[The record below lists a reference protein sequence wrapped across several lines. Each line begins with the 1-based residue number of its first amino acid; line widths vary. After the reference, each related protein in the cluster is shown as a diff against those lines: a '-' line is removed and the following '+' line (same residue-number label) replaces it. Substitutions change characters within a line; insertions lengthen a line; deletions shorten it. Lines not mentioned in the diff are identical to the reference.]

1 MSSSEIIRNRIKD
14 LADNYYKGGVGA
26 LYTSPMSIIVY
37 GLIYGLINPSIE
49 SWGFVAG
56 YIFNEFMGIFFGII
70 GEMNGGFKLEED
82 GGNDD
87 MGDDGD
93 DGDDMDMSGGGESFD
108 KLEMFKGRVPSY
120 YGLNFGYIT
129 GFFLYKYMDSKN
141 YKSSLSLMFLT
152 ATIAIAISIFSNKSK
167 ISMMVGY
174 LIGLLIG
181 YLIGNLTFRH
191 KKETENEQD
200 DAQVRKACSSDGN
213 EDYVCQSFRDG
224 LLIHETQ

>member
-1 MSSSEIIRNRIKD
+1 GD
-14 LADNYYKGGVGA
+14 D
-26 LYTSPMSIIVY
+26 
-37 GLIYGLINPSIE
+37 
-49 SWGFVAG
+49 
-56 YIFNEFMGIFFGII
+56 
-70 GEMNGGFKLEED
+70 
-82 GGNDD
+82 NDD
-87 MGDDGD
+87 DG
-93 DGDDMDMSGGGESFD
+93 DMDMSGGGENLD

-191 KKETENEQD
+191 QKESQNDED
-200 DAQVRKACSSDGN
+200 DTKVRKACSSDGN